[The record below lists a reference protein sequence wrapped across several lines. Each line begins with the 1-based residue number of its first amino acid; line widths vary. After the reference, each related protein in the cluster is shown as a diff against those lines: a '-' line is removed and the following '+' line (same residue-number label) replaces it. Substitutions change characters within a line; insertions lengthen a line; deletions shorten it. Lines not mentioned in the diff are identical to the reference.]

1 MSKPF
6 YLVAFNTTIS
16 YAPLKASSV
25 KATPI
30 IFPKREPMSRILRS
44 FRLVCEEPLIPL
56 VELLLQA
63 EGYVFSPEPFSPW
76 CRALHEEPRPLGSS
90 LAAIFGLI
98 YIQDRSSML
107 PPLALLDEATR
118 NSETFSQNPVI
129 LDMCASPGSKTG
141 FLGQLA
147 GRHSF
152 VLGNE
157 PAKPRL
163 ATLRA
168 NMQSLSLL
176 HVGTCSYGGETVPLR
191 PASFDFIQLDPPCS
205 GWGTVEKNPNVLK
218 LWQGD
223 KVKPLIGLQ
232 QLLLQKAW
240 ELLRPGGQVVY
251 STCTTNVQ
259 ENEDQVRF
267 AVEELG
273 FEVVPITP
281 FAGFVWEDS
290 AHAYGEGTLGVD
302 GERSQ
307 AQGFY
312 IAKFRKPLSAEM
324 PNEDESDQCPTF
336 QLTDSLNI
344 SALEAPCTDISLLA
358 EGHIGLFGDM
368 ARFIP
373 RMTTEILP
381 AALQWQAAPLGKV
394 TGNTIRLGSRCRALL
409 PLVPPT
415 EALILDSL
423 QTLRALLQGQSLQTG
438 LEGRE
443 TGLYLDMQGKALPL
457 GRITLKKGRA
467 LWSAK

>member
-1 MSKPF
+1 
-6 YLVAFNTTIS
+6 
-16 YAPLKASSV
+16 
-25 KATPI
+25 
-30 IFPKREPMSRILRS
+30 MSRILRS
-44 FRLVCEEPLIPL
+44 FRLVCEQSSIPL
-56 VELLLQA
+56 VEALLQA

-76 CRALHEEPRPLGSS
+76 CRALLEEPRPLGSS

-107 PPLALLDEATR
+107 PPLALLNEESR
-118 NSETFSQNPVI
+118 LGETFSKNPVI

-176 HVGTCSYGGETVPLR
+176 HVGTCSYGGEAVPLR

-273 FEVVPITP
+273 FEVVPLP
-281 FAGFVWEDS
+281 AFDGFVWEDA
-290 AHAYGEGTLGVD
+290 AHSYGNGTLRVD

-312 IAKFRKPLSAEM
+312 IAKFRKPVAATSSPLLSEEEQE
-324 PNEDESDQCPTF
+324 PSPGF
-336 QLTDSLNI
+336 SLEHSLDI
-344 SALEAPCTDISLLA
+344 SALEAPCTDISLLPK
-358 EGHIGLFGDM
+358 GHVGLFGDM

-373 RMTTEILP
+373 QAALDILP
-381 AALQWQAAPLGKV
+381 NHIQWQASPLGKV
-394 TGNTIRLGSRCRALL
+394 LGNSVRLGPRCRALL
-409 PLVPPT
+409 PTKAPA
-415 EALILDSL
+415 EALVLDSL
-423 QTLRALLQGQSLQTG
+423 ASVRALLQGQSLQTQ
-438 LEGRE
+438 LDGRE
-443 TGLYLDMQGKALPL
+443 TGLYLEVEGHSLAL
-457 GRITLKKGRA
+457 GRVTLKKGRA

>member
-1 MSKPF
+1 M
-6 YLVAFNTTIS
+6 
-16 YAPLKASSV
+16 
-25 KATPI
+25 
-30 IFPKREPMSRILRS
+30 LRS
-44 FRLVCEEPLIPL
+44 FRLVCQPACIPL
-56 VELLLQA
+56 VEALLKA
-63 EGYVFSPEPFSPW
+63 EGYAFEAEPFSPW
-76 CRALHEEPRPLGSS
+76 CRILTEEPRPLGSS

-107 PPLALLDEATR
+107 PPLALLDESTTQ
-118 NSETFSQNPVI
+118 SETFCQNPAI

-141 FLGQLA
+141 FLAQLA
-147 GRHSF
+147 GKHAM

-168 NMQSLSLL
+168 NMQGLSFV
-176 HVGTCSYGGETVPLR
+176 HVGTCSYGGEALPLQD
-191 PASFDFIQLDPPCS
+191 ASFDFIQLDPPCS

-240 ELLRPGGQVVY
+240 NLLRPGGHVVY

-273 FEVVPITP
+273 FEVVPLP
-281 FAGFVWEDS
+281 FFEGFVWEDATS
-290 AHAYGEGTLGVD
+290 YGPYGGGTLRVD
-302 GERSQ
+302 GEKSR

-312 IAKFRKPLSAEM
+312 IAKFRKPLHCPEVTRKESALFE
-324 PNEDESDQCPTF
+324 PELTLPT
-336 QLTDSLNI
+336 
-344 SALEAPCTDISLLA
+344 SALEAPCTDISLLP
-358 EGHIGLFGDM
+358 EGHIALFGDT

-373 RMTTEILP
+373 AIATSILP
-381 AALQWQAAPLGKV
+381 EALQWQAAPLGKV
-394 TGNTIRLGSRCRALL
+394 MGDSIRLNPRCRALM
-409 PLVPPT
+409 PSSPPQDALV
-415 EALILDSL
+415 LDSL
-423 QTLRALLQGQSLQTG
+423 ASVRALLQGQSLQTG
-438 LEGRE
+438 IAGRE
-443 TGLYLDMQGKALPL
+443 TGLYLDIKGQALAL
-457 GRITLKKGRA
+457 GRVTLKKGRA

>member
-1 MSKPF
+1 M
-6 YLVAFNTTIS
+6 
-16 YAPLKASSV
+16 
-25 KATPI
+25 
-30 IFPKREPMSRILRS
+30 
-44 FRLVCEEPLIPL
+44 
-56 VELLLQA
+56 VEALLQA
-63 EGYVFSPEPFSPW
+63 EGYIFSPEPFSPW
-76 CRALHEEPRPLGSS
+76 CRALLVEPRPLGSS
-90 LAAIFGLI
+90 LAAVFGLI

-107 PPLALLDEATR
+107 PPLALLNEENR
-118 NSETFSQNPVI
+118 QSESFSNNPAI

-147 GRHSF
+147 GRHSL

-168 NMQSLSLL
+168 NMQSLSML
-176 HVGTCSYGGETVPLR
+176 HVGTCSYGGEALPLQ

-232 QLLLQKAW
+232 QMLLQKAW

-259 ENEDQVRF
+259 ENEDQVRY

-273 FEVVPITP
+273 FEVLPLAP
-281 FAGFVWEDS
+281 FDGFVWEEC
-290 AHAYGEGTLGVD
+290 AHSYGDGTLRVD
-302 GERSQ
+302 GERSE

-312 IAKFRKPLSAEM
+312 IAKFRKPAQAALHEGQKGQESEEGAER
-324 PNEDESDQCPTF
+324 EEYESFYAEHTLDIQ
-336 QLTDSLNI
+336 
-344 SALEAPCTDISLLA
+344 ALEAPCTDLSLLPKGQIA
-358 EGHIGLFGDM
+358 LFGDM

-373 RMTTEILP
+373 HVATRIIP
-381 AALQWQAAPLGKV
+381 SQLQWQAAPLGKV
-394 TGNTIRLGSRCRALL
+394 LGKSIRLGSRCKALM
-409 PLVPPT
+409 PSVPPA
-415 EALILDSL
+415 EALVLDSL
-423 QTLRALLQGQSLQTG
+423 TSIRALLQGQSLQTG
-438 LEGRE
+438 IEGRE
-443 TGLYLDMQGKALPL
+443 TGLYLALEGKALPL
-457 GRITLKKGRA
+457 GRVTLKKGRA